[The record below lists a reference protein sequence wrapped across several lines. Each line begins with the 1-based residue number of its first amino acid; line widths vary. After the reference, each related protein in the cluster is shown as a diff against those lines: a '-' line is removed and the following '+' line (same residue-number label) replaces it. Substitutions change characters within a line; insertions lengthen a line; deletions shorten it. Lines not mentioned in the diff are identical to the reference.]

1 MMGTAA
7 ELNQFLAEVEKRAYA
22 MAMVA
27 VKNQDDALDIVQDVM
42 MTLARKYAHK
52 PAAEWRPL
60 FFRILRN
67 RITDF
72 HRSRGV
78 RRRIMGWFGAADTAA
93 DSDADPLDAVAGP
106 QSTQPDRQYV
116 LDGARHDIVEA
127 VGRLPDRQQQA
138 FMLRAWEGL
147 DVKATAA
154 AMGCGEGSV
163 KTHYSRA
170 VHALREVLEE
180 YQNE

>member
-1 MMGTAA
+1 
-7 ELNQFLAEVEKRAYA
+7 

-42 MTLARKYAHK
+42 MTLARKYAQK

-78 RRRIMGWFGAADTAA
+78 RRRIMGWFGADEA
-93 DSDADPLDAVAGP
+93 DADMDPLEAVEGP
-106 QSTQPDRQYV
+106 RSSQPDRQFV
-116 LDGARHDIVEA
+116 LDGARHEIVEA
-127 VGRLPDRQQQA
+127 VGRLPERQQQA

-147 DVKATAA
+147 DVKDTAA

-170 VHALREVLEE
+170 VHTLREVLEE
-180 YQNE
+180 YQHE